1 MAAKDGTLSARGGS
15 LTNSRKL
22 KHSLADAGKTNA
34 AFLKLVERTE
44 DAFTSQDD
52 TAVEEV
58 RRILADVRTQYDQV
72 HLEAEKREG
81 ELTRLRE
88 QIRVV
93 DRSHGSGTEES
104 VKQEEMRS
112 KIEKQLEDTLK
123 AIHEAQ
129 TAQKVYTHMCGRI
142 TREEA
147 LLREKLLAM
156 EGHLQRKTTE
166 SIAKVSSQERN
177 MRKADQEAK
186 ELELFEQDVEHERAV
201 REEALSNM
209 MSCLKAKMDAK
220 ERRARFEEWRHEVAL
235 DAANEAFAAAA
246 GRLRK
251 LYAVEKLAGNCLQK
265 VTVEQVE
272 KSQETED
279 GFQQIREVTG
289 LADVMDIVHKFLNR
303 DVEEEQLR
311 NSVKEA
317 EVRLDNLREQYERF
331 KRDTD
336 GMTFDTDPTA
346 KSRTVYL
353 EVEQYEGK
361 LSQVMK
367 EHEMSRQRIQQST
380 IQVEHMKRWANR
392 MGRSLQ
398 MFDDCIRV
406 EMASD
411 LPVYFGQMQRA
422 VDKFIAHIVQQISSG
437 KVQRKNMSQVA
448 SKEYHEA
455 RRLLADK
462 DFLRVNCRVPLEQGR
477 PPSRQGNSGT
487 AEEDDVGDY
496 EAERDRWK
504 KESTDKANNATRKIE
519 IQKKKAGD
527 K

>member
-1 MAAKDGTLSARGGS
+1 MAAKDGTLSARGAS
-15 LTNSRKL
+15 LTSSRKL

-72 HLEAEKREG
+72 HLEAEKREA

-93 DRSHGSGTEES
+93 DRSHGSGTEAS
-104 VKQEEMRS
+104 VKQEEMRV

-142 TREEA
+142 SREEA

-166 SIAKVSSQERN
+166 SFAKVASQERN

-220 ERRARFEEWRHEVAL
+220 ERRARFDEWRHEVAL

-279 GFQQIREVTG
+279 GFQKIREVTG

-303 DVEEEQLR
+303 DVEREQLLS
-311 NSVKEA
+311 SVKEA
-317 EVRLDNLREQYERF
+317 ELRLDNLREQYERF
-331 KRDTD
+331 KRNTD

-353 EVEQYEGK
+353 EVEQFEGK

-406 EMASD
+406 DMASD
-411 LPVYFGQMQRA
+411 LPVYFGQMQHA
-422 VDKFIAHIVQQISSG
+422 VNKFIAHIVQQISSG

-477 PPSRQGNSGT
+477 PPSQQGNSGT
-487 AEEDDVGDY
+487 AEEEDMDY

-504 KESTDKANNATRKIE
+504 KESTDKANNATRKME
-519 IQKKKAGD
+519 MLNKKKAGE